1 MHGQHVLLC
10 PLQYLECYLLIKEVR
25 MLDLWQ
31 VVKTHPNVLLM
42 NFKLDLLVLEFVYA
56 GVEKALITHFNIY
69 LT

>member
-1 MHGQHVLLC
+1 
-10 PLQYLECYLLIKEVR
+10 